1 MKTTAERLKE
11 GMELRKMKQADLVQL
26 TGISKGA
33 LSSYL
38 SGRYT
43 PKQNNVYKLA
53 AALNVSEAWLMGADV
68 PMERSR
74 PLMFPDGD
82 LIPRSR
88 IKVAD
93 LFPQEALKALSKTSA
108 VRIPVLGKIPA
119 GVPIEEIEDVID
131 YEEISDKLAETGE
144 YFALK
149 IQGDSMEPRIHDG
162 DVVIVRCQCEA
173 NTGDVVIATI
183 NGENGTCKRLKK
195 TEDGL
200 MLLSYNPEYDPFVF
214 SKKEVEEKPVKII
227 GKVIEAR
234 SKFE

>member
-1 MKTTAERLKE
+1 MTGDVIKRKRKE
-11 GMELRKMKQADLVQL
+11 KGLTQEELGKLLGVN
-26 TGISKGA
+26 KGA
-33 LSSYL
+33 VSKWEA
-38 SGRYT
+38 GRV
-43 PKQNNVYKLA
+43 QNIKRSKLLQLA
-53 AALNVSEAWLMGADV
+53 KILDVSPNELLDDYEEKPGA
-68 PMERSR
+68 
-74 PLMFPDGD
+74 F
-82 LIPRSR
+82 
-88 IKVAD
+88 
-93 LFPQEALKALSKTSA
+93 
-108 VRIPVLGKIPA
+108 RIPVLGRVPA
-119 GVPIEEIEDVID
+119 GVPIEEIEEVID
-131 YEEISDKLAETGE
+131 YEEISDKLAETGD

-214 SKKEVEEKPVKII
+214 SKREVAEKPVSII